1 MSYSIRRGLMSGHTK
16 GEWRL
21 NGNGVHITHGNV
33 GTCVACA
40 YDPEHPSQLTEECRA
55 NARLIAAA
63 PDLLSACELAL
74 KRIDP
79 NPDAGTALEEWAAE
93 ACYALSAAIAK
104 ATGATP

>member
-1 MSYSIRRGLMSGHTK
+1 MSGHTK

-63 PDLLSACELAL
+63 PDLLAACE
-74 KRIDP
+74 
-79 NPDAGTALEEWAAE
+79 AASNYLDE
-93 ACYALSAAIAK
+93 PGPFTSMSAMDVLDLCRAAIAK
-104 ATGATP
+104 ATGATS